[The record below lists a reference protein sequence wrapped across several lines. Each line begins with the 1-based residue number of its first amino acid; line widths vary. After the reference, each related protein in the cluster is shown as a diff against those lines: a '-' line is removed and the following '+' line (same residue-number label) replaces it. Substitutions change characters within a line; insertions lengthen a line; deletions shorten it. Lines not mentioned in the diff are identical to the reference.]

1 MMKRRIK
8 QGGAMALAA
17 ALMFSAFALP
27 DAYAAPGVETDK
39 ECSVEVIAAHDQ
51 FSELQ
56 NLPITVKLYRVAD
69 IAVTGA
75 YTATEAFAEADFSDI
90 DSDTVAAVW
99 EEKAVLAKEIVDT
112 TEAEADAEAE
122 CAEGKATFEGLP
134 TGMYLVDAQP
144 VDSDYNTY
152 EFTPYLVSL
161 PNNYYYSSEDGD
173 DTWVYDLTGEN
184 AIGLKPEKSDRY
196 GDLIINK
203 TLDVYN
209 ATNEGAYFVFQVE
222 ATKTDVDTEEVRVVY
237 SNVVAMTFDGTATHS
252 VKIEKIPA
260 GADVVVTEIYSGA
273 NYELTTEESATTI
286 IIAEDAVEVDF
297 VNTHDGGQ
305 NGGTGLVNTFAYN
318 EGEWTHNA
326 TVDSSV
332 EAAE

>member
-8 QGGAMALAA
+8 QGGAIALAA
-17 ALMFSAFALP
+17 ALTFSAFALP
-27 DAYAAPGVETDK
+27 DAHAALGVETDK
-39 ECSVEVIAAHDQ
+39 ECSVEVVAAHDQ

-56 NLPITVKLYRVAD
+56 NLPITVKLYKVAD

-75 YTATEAFAEADFSDI
+75 YKATEAFEAIDFSDV
-90 DSDTVAAVW
+90 DADTVAADW
-99 EEKAVLAKEIVDT
+99 EEKAKLAKEIVDAG
-112 TEAEADAEAE
+112 EVAVDAEAVSE
-122 CAEGKATFEGLP
+122 EGKAAFTALE
-134 TGMYLVDAQP
+134 TGMYLIDAQP

-161 PNNYYYSSEDGD
+161 PNNYYYGTGNDE
-173 DTWVYDLTGEN
+173 WVYDLVENN

-209 ATNEGAYFVFQVE
+209 ATNGGANFVFQVE

-237 SNVVAMTFDGTATHS
+237 SNVVALAFDGTGTNS

-273 NYELTTEESATTI
+273 NYELTTDGEVTTI
-286 IIAEDAVEVDF
+286 ILADSEVEVDF
-297 VNTHDGGQ
+297 SNTHNGGH
-305 NGGTGLVNTFAYN
+305 NGGTGLVNTFTYN
-318 EGEWTHNA
+318 DGEWTHSA
-326 TVDSSV
+326 AADSRP
-332 EAAE
+332 E

>member
-27 DAYAAPGVETDK
+27 DAYAALGVETDK

-75 YTATEAFAEADFSDI
+75 YTATEAFAEVDFSDI

-99 EEKAVLAKEIVDT
+99 EEKAKLAKEIVDT
-112 TEAEADAEAE
+112 KEIAADAEAVSE
-122 CAEGKATFEGLP
+122 EGKAAFTALA

-161 PNNYYYSSEDGD
+161 PNNYYYGTGD
-173 DTWVYDLTGEN
+173 DTWVYDLTVEDGN

-209 ATNEGAYFVFQVE
+209 ATNGGANFVFQVE
-222 ATKTDVDTEEVRVVY
+222 ATKTDVDTNEVKVVY
-237 SNVVAMTFDGTATHS
+237 SNVVALTFDGPGTNS

-260 GADVVVTEIYSGA
+260 GADVVVTEVYSGA
-273 NYELTTEESATTI
+273 NYELTTEGEVTTV
-286 IIAEDAVEVDF
+286 IIAEDVVNADF
-297 VNTHDGGQ
+297 ANTHNGGQ
-305 NGGTGLVNTFAYN
+305 NGGTGLVNTFTYN
-318 EGEWTHNA
+318 DGEWTHSA
-326 TVDSSV
+326 SVDSRT
-332 EAAE
+332 E

>member
-1 MMKRRIK
+1 
-8 QGGAMALAA
+8 MALAA

-27 DAYAAPGVETDK
+27 DAYAALGVETDK

-75 YTATEAFAEADFSDI
+75 YTATEAFAEVDFSDI
-90 DSDTVAAVW
+90 DSDTVAAAW
-99 EEKAVLAKEIVDT
+99 EEKAKLAKEIVDAG
-112 TEAEADAEAE
+112 EVAVDAEAVSE
-122 CAEGKATFEGLP
+122 EGKAAFTALA

-161 PNNYYYSSEDGD
+161 PNNYYYGTGD
-173 DTWVYDLTGEN
+173 DTWVYDLTVEDGN

-209 ATNEGAYFVFQVE
+209 ATNGGANFVFQVE

-237 SNVVAMTFDGTATHS
+237 SNVVSMTFDGTGTDS

-260 GADVVVTEIYSGA
+260 GADVVVTEVYSGT
-273 NYELTTEESATTI
+273 NYELTTDAEASTI
-286 IIAEDAVEVDF
+286 IIANSEVEVDF
-297 VNTHDGGQ
+297 SNTHNGGQ
-305 NGGTGLVNTFAYN
+305 NGGTGLVNTFTYN
-318 EGEWTHNA
+318 DGEWTHSA
-326 TVDSSV
+326 TEDSTP
-332 EAAE
+332 